1 MSEVDLEWCPCGKR
15 LTGSTTSKNCTFSLG
30 LGSESAPPPSSL
42 FAAGWEKSS
51 LYCSTDCFL
60 ADIMVATGSCSG
72 NVSAPPA
79 TLQIH
84 RGPPVGAKRRFSS
97 DSQAAAVPPSPAL
110 SAAASE
116 KCPSP
121 LFLSSSPPTSLPSDF
136 SLGSFLNRPN
146 HQHHSK
152 KINAA
157 ASNVNLYY

>member
-30 LGSESAPPPSSL
+30 LGSDSAPPQSSL

-60 ADIMVATGSCSG
+60 ADIMVARSG
-72 NVSAPPA
+72 NVSAPPP
-79 TLQIH
+79 TLQIQ

-110 SAAASE
+110 SAVASE

-121 LFLSSSPPTSLPSDF
+121 LFLSSSPPTTSLPSDF

-146 HQHHSK
+146 HQQK

-157 ASNVNLYY
+157 ASIS